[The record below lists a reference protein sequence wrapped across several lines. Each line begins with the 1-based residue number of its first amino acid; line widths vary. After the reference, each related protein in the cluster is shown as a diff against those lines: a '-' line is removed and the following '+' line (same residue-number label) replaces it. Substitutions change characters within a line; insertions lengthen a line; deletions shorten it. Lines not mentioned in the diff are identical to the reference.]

1 MKQQTIPLAKAK
13 ATLSELVRNIRK
25 SRKSVILTVDGIPA
39 VELRPA
45 PKILASPLSDD
56 EVRLVESLASTLQS
70 IPAVP
75 NEKPWDAVE
84 IIADG
89 RR

>member
-1 MKQQTIPLAKAK
+1 MMRQTANSSP
-13 ATLSELVRNIRK
+13 
-25 SRKSVILTVDGIPA
+25 
-39 VELRPA
+39 